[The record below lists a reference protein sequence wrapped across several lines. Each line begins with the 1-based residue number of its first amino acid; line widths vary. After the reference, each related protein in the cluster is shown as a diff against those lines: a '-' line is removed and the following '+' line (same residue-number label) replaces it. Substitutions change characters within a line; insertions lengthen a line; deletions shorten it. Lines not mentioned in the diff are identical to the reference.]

1 MKKGGSSTLD
11 NITYQE
17 NLKQQLFRLFPDAK
31 LNGAGTW
38 VRINCPLCNQEGR
51 GDNDYHM
58 YISLGYNG
66 QAPYVY
72 CFKDTN
78 HRFILNSENLAKLT
92 TKTELIDENLFGA
105 ISESNKKQFKQ
116 NRYKLTKDNKY
127 NILSPNLNTNDYIE
141 VKRLYIN
148 KRLGLN
154 LSVEEMIQN
163 KIIFSIQDLLAYN
176 HIATLTRSTKAVELF
191 DQYFVGFLT
200 NTNGF
205 IILRNM
211 VYGKK
216 ELPEYAN
223 ERYTFYTIISNATSG
238 YYTIPTICDIH
249 KHIDIHIA
257 EGTFDILSVF
267 YNLRN
272 ANRVNNVY
280 ASIGGNSYVNIIKN
294 YFLCGLGIINATFH
308 IYIDNNIE
316 EEIIEDIK
324 FYIGG
329 LHIYKIFIHVN
340 TYPGEKDFGVP
351 KEKINEY
358 IYQIS
363 ND

>member
-1 MKKGGSSTLD
+1 ME

-17 NLKQQLFRLFPDAK
+17 RLRQQLFQLFPDAK

-38 VRINCPLCNQEGR
+38 VRINCPLCTQEGR
-51 GDNDYHM
+51 IDTDYHM
-58 YISLGYNG
+58 YISLGYND

-72 CFKDTN
+72 CFKDPN
-78 HRFILNSENLAKLT
+78 HRFILNTENLSKLT
-92 TKTELIDENLFGA
+92 NRTDLIDENLFST
-105 ISESNKKQFKQ
+105 INDSNKKQFKQ
-116 NRYKLTKDNKY
+116 NRYKLTKDNTY
-127 NILSPNLNTNDYIE
+127 NIHSPYLNTNDYIE
-141 VKRLYIN
+141 VKQLYIN

-154 LSVEEMIQN
+154 LSIEEMIQN

-176 HIATLTRSTKAVELF
+176 HINKLTRSAKAIELF

-216 ELPEYAN
+216 ELPEFVN
-223 ERYTFYTIISNATSG
+223 ERYSFYSIIENASSG
-238 YYTIPTICDIH
+238 YYTIPTLCDLH

-272 ANRVNNVY
+272 ANRTNNVY

-294 YFLCGLGIINATFH
+294 YFLCSLGIIDADFH

-316 EEIIEDIK
+316 KDIIESIK
-324 FYIGG
+324 YYIGR
-329 LHIYKIFIHVN
+329 LNMYKIFIHVN

-351 KEKINEY
+351 KEKIHEY
-358 IYQIS
+358 VYQLV
-363 ND
+363 N

>member
-1 MKKGGSSTLD
+1 ME

-17 NLKQQLFRLFPDAK
+17 RLRQQLFQLFPDAK

-38 VRINCPLCNQEGR
+38 IRINCPLCIQEGR
-51 GDNDYHM
+51 GDDDYHM

-66 QAPYVY
+66 QAPYVH

-78 HRFILNSENLAKLT
+78 HRFLLNSENLAKLT
-92 TKTELIDENLFGA
+92 TRTELIDENLFNT
-105 ISESNKKQFKQ
+105 INDSNKKQFKQ
-116 NRYKLTKDNKY
+116 NRYKLSKENTY
-127 NILSPNLNTNDYIE
+127 NISSPRLNTNDYIE
-141 VKRLYIN
+141 VKRMYVN

-163 KIIFSIQDLLAYN
+163 KIIFSIQDLLIYN
-176 HIATLTRSTKAVELF
+176 NINKLTRSEKAIELF

-216 ELPEYAN
+216 ELPEFIN
-223 ERYTFYTIISNATSG
+223 ERYTFYSVIENADYG
-238 YYTIPTICDIH
+238 YYTIPTVCDLH

-280 ASIGGNSYVNIIKN
+280 ASIGGNAYVNIIKN
-294 YFLCGLGIINATFH
+294 FFLCNIGIINATFY
-308 IYIDNNIE
+308 IYIDNNISSS
-316 EEIIEDIK
+316 I
-324 FYIGG
+324 
-329 LHIYKIFIHVN
+329 L
-340 TYPGEKDFGVP
+340 
-351 KEKINEY
+351 
-358 IYQIS
+358 
-363 ND
+363 